1 MRQAY
6 MISRGAEEFTAARE
20 QFAVMI
26 DRLQLAASLGM
37 EHGEVEGLISREGTE
52 LMRRLL
58 QGHLDVRA
66 AAETREAGVR
76 GADGVIRSHVR
87 EGCRRRLMTLFGE
100 VGVKRC
106 GYSAPEEEG
115 SLFPLDGVLNLPK
128 DSYSHGLRERLAFE
142 VVRGSFDQAVRAVE
156 TTTGGR
162 VPKRQAEELTA
173 KVSQDFEA
181 FYQHRATEGPEETLD
196 PLVMSEDGK
205 GIVMRKEDLREGT
218 KRAAERESRKLKTR
232 LSQGE
237 KRNRKRMA
245 TVAAVYSIERQVRTP
260 ESIMNGEGQKKEEGP
275 QARARHKRVWASVE
289 RTPARVTEEVFQE
302 ARRRDP
308 EGQRPWVMLVDGH
321 EGQLDTIHAAIERHG
336 VEVTLILDFIHVLEY
351 LWKAAWCFF
360 VPGDEAAEAWVG
372 ERALRILEGKAS
384 DVAAGMRRSATLR
397 GLCPVERQGVDT
409 CADYLVKHQEMLRYD
424 RYLAEGF
431 PIATGVIEGACRHLV
446 KDRLDITGARWR
458 LPSAEA
464 VLKLRSL
471 QASGD
476 MEAYWAFHKAQEYT
490 RNYPSGMSSH
500 DFRKVA

>member
-1 MRQAY
+1 MKQAY
-6 MISRGAEEFTAARE
+6 IIRRGTEEFAAARD
-20 QFAVMI
+20 QFALIV
-26 DRLQLAASLGM
+26 DRLQSAAVLNM

-66 AAETREAGVR
+66 AAETREVGVR
-76 GADGVIRSHVR
+76 GADGVVRSHVR
-87 EGCRRRLMTLFGE
+87 EGCRRRLGTIFGE
-100 VGVKRC
+100 VEVRRC
-106 GYSAPEEEG
+106 GYSAPEEG
-115 SLFPLDGVLNLPK
+115 SLFPLDGELNLPQ

-142 VVRGSFDQAVRAVE
+142 VARGSFDQAVHAIE
-156 TTTGGR
+156 TTTGGQ
-162 VPKRQAEELTA
+162 VPKRQAEELAA

-181 FYQHRATEGPEETLD
+181 FYQHRASQGPEETLD
-196 PLVMSEDGK
+196 PLVLSEDGK

-218 KRAAERESRKLKTR
+218 KRAAERDAHKLKTR

-260 ESIMNGEGQKKEEGP
+260 ESIMSVEVQKKEEVP
-275 QARARHKRVWASVE
+275 KVRARHKRVWASVE
-289 RTPARVTEEVFQE
+289 RTPEEVTEEVFQE

-308 EGQRPWVMLVDGH
+308 EGKRPWVMLVDGH
-321 EGQLDTIHAAIERHG
+321 EGQLEDIHAAIERHG

-360 VPGDEAAEAWVG
+360 VPGCQEAEAWVG
-372 ERALRILEGKAS
+372 ERALQILRGKAS

-397 GLCPVERQGVDT
+397 DLGPEERKGVDT
-409 CADYLVKHQEMLRYD
+409 CADYLVKYREMLRYD

-446 KDRLDITGARWR
+446 KDRMDITGARWR
-458 LPSAEA
+458 LRSAEA

-471 QASGD
+471 HSSGD
-476 MEAYWAFHKAQEYT
+476 TEAYWAFHKAQEQT
-490 RNYPSGMSSH
+490 RNHLSRMASH
-500 DFRKVA
+500 DFRKAA

>member
-1 MRQAY
+1 MNQAY
-6 MISRGAEEFTAARE
+6 IISRGTEEFAAARE
-20 QFAVMI
+20 QFAMI
-26 DRLQLAASLGM
+26 VDRLQSAAVLGM

-66 AAETREAGVR
+66 AAETREVGMR
-76 GADGVIRSHVR
+76 GADGVVRSHVR
-87 EGCRRRLMTLFGE
+87 EGCRRRLGTIFGE
-100 VGVKRC
+100 VEVRRC
-106 GYSAPEEEG
+106 GYSAPEEG
-115 SLFPLDGVLNLPK
+115 SLFPLDGELNLPK
-128 DSYSHGLRERLAFE
+128 DSYSHGLRERLAVE
-142 VVRGSFDQAVRAVE
+142 VARGSFDQAVRAIE
-156 TTTGGR
+156 TTTGGQ
-162 VPKRQAEELTA
+162 VPKRQAEELAA

-181 FYQHRATEGPEETLD
+181 FYQHRASRGPEETLD

-205 GIVMRKEDLREGT
+205 GIVMRKEDLREAT
-218 KRAAERESRKLKTR
+218 KRAAERDAHKLKTR

-260 ESIMNGEGQKKEEGP
+260 ESIMSVEVQKKEEVP
-275 QARARHKRVWASVE
+275 KVRARHKRVWASVE
-289 RTPARVTEEVFQE
+289 RTPEQVTEEVFQE

-308 EGQRPWVMLVDGH
+308 EGKRPWVMLVDGH
-321 EGQLDTIHAAIERHG
+321 EGQLEDIHAAIERHG

-360 VPGDEAAEAWVG
+360 VPGCQEAEAWVG
-372 ERALRILEGKAS
+372 ERALQILRGKAS

-397 GLCPVERQGVDT
+397 DLCQVERKGVDT
-409 CADYLVKHQEMLRYD
+409 CADYLVKYREMLRYD

-446 KDRLDITGARWR
+446 KDRMDITGARWR
-458 LPSAEA
+458 LRSAEA

-471 QASGD
+471 HSSGD
-476 MEAYWAFHKAQEYT
+476 TETYWAFHKAQEQT
-490 RNYPSGMSSH
+490 RNHLSRMASH
-500 DFRKVA
+500 DFRKAA

>member
-1 MRQAY
+1 MKQAY
-6 MISRGAEEFTAARE
+6 IISRGAEEFAAARE
-20 QFAVMI
+20 QFAWIV
-26 DRLQLAASLGM
+26 DRLQSVAVLGM
-37 EHGEVEGLISREGTE
+37 EHGEVEGLLSREGTE

-66 AAETREAGVR
+66 AAETREVGVR
-76 GADGVIRSHVR
+76 GADGVVRSHVR
-87 EGCRRRLMTLFGE
+87 EGCRRRLGTIFGE
-100 VGVKRC
+100 VEVRRC
-106 GYSAPEEEG
+106 GYSAPEEG
-115 SLFPLDGVLNLPK
+115 SLFPLDGELNLPK

-142 VVRGSFDQAVRAVE
+142 VARGSFDEAVRAIE
-156 TTTGGR
+156 TTTGGQ
-162 VPKRQAEELTA
+162 VPKRQAEELAA

-181 FYQHRATEGPEETLD
+181 FYEDRASQGPEETLD

-205 GIVMRKEDLREGT
+205 GIVMRKEDLREAT
-218 KRAAERESRKLKTR
+218 KRAAERASRKLKTR

-260 ESIMNGEGQKKEEGP
+260 ESIMSVEVQKKEEVP
-275 QARARHKRVWASVE
+275 KVRARHKRVWASVE
-289 RTPARVTEEVFQE
+289 RTPEQVTEEVLQE

-308 EGQRPWVMLVDGH
+308 EGKRPWVMLVDGH
-321 EGQLDTIHAAIERHG
+321 EGQLEDIHAAIEWHG

-360 VPGDEAAEAWVG
+360 VPGCQEAEAWVG
-372 ERALRILEGKAS
+372 ERALQILRGKAS

-397 GLCPVERQGVDT
+397 DLCQEERKGVDT
-409 CADYLVKHQEMLRYD
+409 CADYLVKYRDMLRYD

-446 KDRLDITGARWR
+446 KDRMDITGARWR
-458 LPSAEA
+458 LRSAEA

-471 QASGD
+471 HSSGD
-476 MEAYWAFHKAQEYT
+476 TEAYWAFHKAQEQT
-490 RNYPSGMSSH
+490 RNHLSRMASH
-500 DFRKVA
+500 DFRKAA

>member
-1 MRQAY
+1 MKQAY
-6 MISRGAEEFTAARE
+6 IISRGAEEFAAARE
-20 QFAVMI
+20 QFALIV
-26 DRLQLAASLGM
+26 DRLQSVAVLGM
-37 EHGEVEGLISREGTE
+37 EHGEVERLIAREGTE

-66 AAETREAGVR
+66 AAETREVGVR
-76 GADGVIRSHVR
+76 GANGVVRNHVR
-87 EGCRRRLMTLFGE
+87 EGGRRRLGTIFGE
-100 VGVKRC
+100 VEVRRC
-106 GYSAPEEEG
+106 GYSAPEEG
-115 SLFPLDGVLNLPK
+115 SLFPLDGELNLPK

-142 VVRGSFDQAVRAVE
+142 VARGSFDEAVRAIE
-156 TTTGGR
+156 TTTGGQ
-162 VPKRQAEELTA
+162 VPKRQAEELAA

-181 FYQHRATEGPEETLD
+181 FYQHRASRGPEETLD

-205 GIVMRKEDLREGT
+205 GIVMRKEDLREAT
-218 KRAAERESRKLKTR
+218 KRAAERDGHKLKTR

-260 ESIMNGEGQKKEEGP
+260 ESIMSVEVQKKEEVP
-275 QARARHKRVWASVE
+275 KVRARHKRVWASVE
-289 RTPARVTEEVFQE
+289 RTPEQVTQEVFQE

-308 EGQRPWVMLVDGH
+308 EGKRPWVMLVDGH
-321 EGQLDTIHAAIERHG
+321 EGQLEDIHAAIERHG

-360 VPGDEAAEAWVG
+360 VPGCQEAEAWVG
-372 ERALRILEGKAS
+372 ERALQILRGKAS

-397 GLCPVERQGVDT
+397 DLCQEERKGVDT
-409 CADYLVKHQEMLRYD
+409 CADYLVKYREMLRYD

-446 KDRLDITGARWR
+446 KDRMDITGARWR
-458 LPSAEA
+458 LRSAEA

-471 QASGD
+471 HSSGD
-476 MEAYWAFHKAQEYT
+476 TEAYWAFHKAQEQT
-490 RNYPSGMSSH
+490 RNHLSRMASH
-500 DFRKVA
+500 DFRKAA

>member
-1 MRQAY
+1 MKQAY
-6 MISRGAEEFTAARE
+6 IISRGAEEFAAARE
-20 QFAVMI
+20 QFALIV
-26 DRLQLAASLGM
+26 DRLQSAAVLGL

-66 AAETREAGVR
+66 AAETRERGVR
-76 GADGVIRSHVR
+76 AADGVVRSHVR
-87 EGCRRRLMTLFGE
+87 EGCRRRLGTIFGE
-100 VGVKRC
+100 VEVRRC
-106 GYSAPEEEG
+106 GYSAPEEG
-115 SLFPLDGVLNLPK
+115 SLFPLDGELNLPK

-142 VVRGSFDQAVRAVE
+142 VARGSFDEAVRAIE
-156 TTTGGR
+156 TTTGGQI
-162 VPKRQAEELTA
+162 PKRQAEELAA

-181 FYQHRATEGPEETLD
+181 FYQHRASRGPEETLD

-205 GIVMRKEDLREGT
+205 GIVMRKEDLREAT
-218 KRAAERESRKLKTR
+218 KRAAERDGHKLKTR

-260 ESIMNGEGQKKEEGP
+260 ESIMSVEGQKKEEAP
-275 QARARHKRVWASVE
+275 KARARHKRVWASVE
-289 RTPARVTEEVFQE
+289 RTPEQVTEEVFQE

-308 EGQRPWVMLVDGH
+308 EGKRPWVMLVDGH
-321 EGQLDTIHAAIERHG
+321 EGQLEDIHVAIERHG
-336 VEVTLILDFIHVLEY
+336 IEVTLILDFIHVLEY

-360 VPGDEAAEAWVG
+360 VPGCQEAEAWVG
-372 ERALRILEGKAS
+372 ERALQILRGKAS

-397 GLCPVERQGVDT
+397 DLCQEERKGVDT
-409 CADYLVKHQEMLRYD
+409 CADYLVKYREMLRYD

-446 KDRLDITGARWR
+446 KDRMDITGARWR
-458 LPSAEA
+458 LRSAEA

-471 QASGD
+471 HSSGD
-476 MEAYWAFHKAQEYT
+476 TEAYWAFHKAEEQT
-490 RNYPSGMSSH
+490 RNHLSRMASY
-500 DFRKVA
+500 DFRKAA